1 MYVRSYAPAVRRPTL
16 FVRSFAW
23 LVIVFE
29 TMIMVRSL
37 RIILVLFLPLL
48 SQAFSTKRSRFQK
61 EALETFKQSVSYPAD
76 VFEVKSDTGSV
87 PPWAIEEA
95 QGARKLETSTVQP
108 PPDCL
113 TDESQIVYVNGIISA
128 TETFK
133 YCLSQIAEPMSLP
146 SIYNGSVHG
155 LVSIY
160 NSIQLNNL
168 HEVTLSPFVS
178 HFLFC
183 LIVCF
188 STGRRRSGNCDA

>member
-1 MYVRSYAPAVRRPTL
+1 LVG
-16 FVRSFAW
+16 
-23 LVIVFE
+23 VIVFE
-29 TMIMVRSL
+29 TMKLVGSL
-37 RIILVLFLPLL
+37 LVILVLLLPLL
-48 SQAFSTKRSRFQK
+48 SQAFSKKHSRFQK

-76 VFEVKSDTGSV
+76 VVEGKSDTGSV
-87 PPWAIEEA
+87 PPWAIEGE
-95 QGARKLETSTVQP
+95 QGARKLQTSTVQP

-168 HEVTLSPFVS
+168 HEVTLYQNFSY
-178 HFLFC
+178 FLSVLFDRF
-183 LIVCF
+183 F
-188 STGRRRSGNCDA
+188 STGGRRSGNSYHGFLSAIVLAG